1 MGKTRSRRRD
11 NLITIASGDKAL
23 TLYHRCSY
31 TLTLLHLVGFT
42 FLCFLPLRKL
52 PLALCA
58 VIVFPYL
65 RDEEPGKGFYNGL
78 WKFNFMGRFIWLI
91 FWQRCSP
98 FPKRRTRPA
107 GGRNKERV
115 SCSSL
120 WGRLSVHT
128 ENGADQFIFQTAFHV
143 LVQAGVG
150 TAAFIVDCPGA
161 ELVYVALIV
170 PQDLLHGIS
179 VPGAGR
185 IAHRQRQQL
194 SAFVVTA
201 LHSANLLS
209 SLSVLSAGHSAILF
223 CAAGRH
229 SGTGPKPPQSCVRQV
244 QHQTQ
249 N

>member
-115 SCSSL
+115 NCSSL
-120 WGRLSVHT
+120 WGRLSVHA
-128 ENGADQFIFQTAFHV
+128 ENGAD
-143 LVQAGVG
+143 
-150 TAAFIVDCPGA
+150 
-161 ELVYVALIV
+161 ELVYVALVV
-170 PQDLLHGIS
+170 PQDLFHSIG

-185 IAHRQRQQL
+185 IAHRQRQQFTVL
-194 SAFVVTA
+194 VVPA

-209 SLSVLSAGHSAILF
+209 SLSASSAGHSATLF
-223 CAAGRH
+223 CAAGQH
-229 SGTGPKPPQSCVRQV
+229 SGTGPGPRRSRRPSNPEPGAKSKCFAPASADWQRHRPPV
-244 QHQTQ
+244 HF
-249 N
+249 

>member
-115 SCSSL
+115 NCSSL
-120 WGRLSVHT
+120 WGRLSVHA
-128 ENGADQFIFQTAFHV
+128 ENGAD
-143 LVQAGVG
+143 
-150 TAAFIVDCPGA
+150 
-161 ELVYVALIV
+161 ELVYVALVV
-170 PQDLLHGIS
+170 PQDLFHSIG

-194 SAFVVTA
+194 TAFVVTA

-229 SGTGPKPPQSCVRQV
+229 SGTVPRPRQSRCLSSPEPTAKLKCFAPAPADWQRRRQFVRF
-244 QHQTQ
+244 
-249 N
+249 

>member
-120 WGRLSVHT
+120 WGRLSVHA
-128 ENGADQFIFQTAFHV
+128 ENGAD
-143 LVQAGVG
+143 
-150 TAAFIVDCPGA
+150 
-161 ELVYVALIV
+161 ELVYVALVV
-170 PQDLLHGIS
+170 PQDLFHSIG

-185 IAHRQRQQL
+185 IAHRQRQQFTAL
-194 SAFVVTA
+194 VVTA
-201 LHSANLLS
+201 LHGANLLS

-229 SGTGPKPPQSCVRQV
+229 SGTVPRPRQSRCLSSPEPTAKLKCFAPAPADWQRRRQFVRF
-244 QHQTQ
+244 
-249 N
+249 

>member
-107 GGRNKERV
+107 GGRNRERV
-115 SCSSL
+115 SCSSQP
-120 WGRLSVHT
+120 G
-128 ENGADQFIFQTAFHV
+128 
-143 LVQAGVG
+143 LVV
-150 TAAFIVDCPGA
+150 
-161 ELVYVALIV
+161 
-170 PQDLLHGIS
+170 
-179 VPGAGR
+179 
-185 IAHRQRQQL
+185 
-194 SAFVVTA
+194 
-201 LHSANLLS
+201 S
-209 SLSVLSAGHSAILF
+209 SHLEWLG
-223 CAAGRH
+223 
-229 SGTGPKPPQSCVRQV
+229 
-244 QHQTQ
+244 
-249 N
+249 

>member
-120 WGRLSVHT
+120 WGRLSVHA
-128 ENGADQFIFQTAFHV
+128 ENGAD
-143 LVQAGVG
+143 
-150 TAAFIVDCPGA
+150 
-161 ELVYVALIV
+161 ELVYVALVV
-170 PQDLLHGIS
+170 PQDLLHSIG
-179 VPGAGR
+179 VPGLGR

-194 SAFVVTA
+194 TAFVVTA

-229 SGTGPKPPQSCVRQV
+229 SGTVPRPRQSRCLSSPEPAAKLKCFAPALADWQRHRQSVRF
-244 QHQTQ
+244 
-249 N
+249 

>member
-115 SCSSL
+115 NCSSL
-120 WGRLSVHT
+120 WGRLSVHA
-128 ENGADQFIFQTAFHV
+128 ENGAD
-143 LVQAGVG
+143 
-150 TAAFIVDCPGA
+150 
-161 ELVYVALIV
+161 ELVYVALVV
-170 PQDLLHGIS
+170 PQDLFHSIG

-194 SAFVVTA
+194 TAFVVTA

-229 SGTGPKPPQSCVRQV
+229 SGTVPRPRQSRCLSSPEPTAKLKCFAPAPADWQRRRPLVGF
-244 QHQTQ
+244 
-249 N
+249 